1 MKNTVILLLAVSLS
15 GVMCAQEL
23 SDAPT
28 ARTEAPKVKF
38 TSTLGS
44 RVASTI
50 EHPYTLAGE
59 SSFYKALYATDGT
72 LRVGDAVTTYRLLA
86 DPCKCFREVDPI
98 APKGSNPVAI
108 ALFQASALMAI
119 TQAHNL
125 LIVHGHKKLAHILL
139 WADVA
144 SEAIAVGHNASLTPN
159 SSRVAALPKGSPIT
173 YKPLN

>member
-1 MKNTVILLLAVSLS
+1 MKNTVILCLGLSLS
-15 GVMCAQEL
+15 GVVCAQEAL
-23 SDAPT
+23 P
-28 ARTEAPKVKF
+28 EAPKPS
-38 TSTLGS
+38 TSRNLNLGS
-44 RVASTI
+44 KLLREVK
-50 EHPYTLAGE
+50 HPYTLQGE
-59 SSFYKALYATDGT
+59 TSFYKSLYATDGI
-72 LRVGDAVTTYRLLA
+72 LRIGDAVTTYKILS
-86 DPCKCFREVDPI
+86 DPCKCFKEADPL
-98 APKGSNPVAI
+98 APKSSSPVLGV
-108 ALFQASALMAI
+108 LFQASALMAI

>member
-15 GVMCAQEL
+15 GVGMAQEL
-23 SDAPT
+23 PDAPSSSNS
-28 ARTEAPKVKF
+28 AKLKS

-50 EHPYTLAGE
+50 THPYTLAGE
-59 SSFYKALYATDGT
+59 TSFYKALYATDGA
-72 LRVGDAVTTYRLLA
+72 LRMGDVITTYRLLSDPCRCFKEA
-86 DPCKCFREVDPI
+86 DPL
-98 APKGSNPVAI
+98 APKGSNPVAS
-108 ALFQASALMAI
+108 ALFQASALMAV

-125 LIVHGHKKLAHILL
+125 LVAHGHKKLAHILL

-144 SEAIAVGHNASLTPN
+144 SEAIAVGHNAYLPPN
-159 SSRVAALPKGSPIT
+159 SSRVATFPKGSPIT